1 MRGLDEQ
8 ASGTSPGR
16 RFARLFQGC
25 VSWATDPRPS
35 APHSATRPVNAPRLD
50 KKTLTPVAAVA
61 LFVAVVVA
69 THFLHGRVYYPHVV
83 VEAEDNVRLEFLQP
97 GLLRNE
103 ACESAVATIADAI
116 RASCPACRVAIRQC
130 PGRLEPA
137 YEKLLSEDPIAMP
150 SSRLPHGVVTYVS
163 NYKALALAACRET
176 ERLTGAN
183 GGAQAVCYPPDTKRP
198 FQVKRQRFE
207 SGQVFAGLMILLLT
221 GLTSV
226 FVGHLIVRYDAFH
239 ANWSY
244 DPVKTGPQKFHAA
257 PTPRIGGLE
266 VMAGLFVSG
275 AVLLAIEQGASSEHF
290 VYLLLA
296 SLPAFLGG
304 ITEDVTKN
312 VGPLPRLLLTMLA
325 AAFGV
330 WLLGAIIPRLDIP
343 GFDTLLKWAP
353 FAIAFTMFA
362 VGGVANSINI
372 IDGYNGLA
380 AGHAVIVLAAM
391 AWVSALVGDDF
402 LFTSALAM
410 IGALLGFLAWNYPK
424 GKIFL
429 GDGGAYL
436 LGFWLAELSVLLVAR
451 HPEVSPWFPML
462 LLVYP
467 IFETLFSMYRRKVIQ
482 RQSPGQPDRMHL
494 HQVIY
499 MRLTQTRTGASEPGS
514 SIRLNSMVA
523 PFGWLMTLCC
533 AVPALLFW
541 GETQW
546 LVAASLLFCAVYV
559 ALYLWLFLSS
569 RRSHG
574 TDK

>member
-1 MRGLDEQ
+1 MNLAGTTVRPAIQGLRIM
-8 ASGTSPGR
+8 GHRPTTS
-16 RFARLFQGC
+16 
-25 VSWATDPRPS
+25 RPQS
-35 APHSATRPVNAPRLD
+35 ANRSVNAPRLD
-50 KKTLTPVAAVA
+50 KKTLTPVAAVV
-61 LFVAVVVA
+61 LFIAVVGA
-69 THFLHGRVYYPHVV
+69 THILHGRVYYPHVV
-83 VEAEDNVRLEFLQP
+83 VESQENVRLEFLQQ
-97 GLLRNE
+97 GLLRDE
-103 ACESAVATIADAI
+103 ACQSAVATIADAI

-137 YEKLLSEDPIAMP
+137 YEKLLSEDPIEMP
-150 SSRLPHGVVTYVS
+150 SSRLPQGVVTYIS
-163 NYKALALAACRET
+163 DNKALALAACRET

-183 GGAQAVCYPPDTKRP
+183 GGAPATCFAPDTKRP
-198 FQVKRQRFE
+198 FPVKPQRFE
-207 SGQVFAGLMILLLT
+207 SGQVFTGLMILLLT

-226 FVGHLIVRYDAFH
+226 FVGHLIVRYEALH
-239 ANWSY
+239 ARWSH
-244 DPVKTGPQKFHAA
+244 DPARTGPQKFHSA
-257 PTPRIGGLE
+257 PTPRIGGLG

-275 AVLLAIEQGASSEHF
+275 AALLAIEPIASSEQF
-290 VYLLLA
+290 GYLLLA

-312 VGPLPRLLLTMLA
+312 VGILTRLLLSMLA

-330 WLLGAIIPRLDIP
+330 WLLGAVIPRLDVP
-343 GFDTLLKWAP
+343 GFDTLLNWAP

-362 VGGVANSINI
+362 VGGVANAINI

-391 AWVSALVGDDF
+391 AYVSALVGDDF

-436 LGFWLAELSVLLVAR
+436 LGFWLAELSVLLVVR
-451 HPEVSPWFPML
+451 HPEVSPWCPML

-482 RQSPGQPDRMHL
+482 GQSPGQPDRMHM
-494 HQVIY
+494 HQVIF
-499 MRLTQTRTGASEPGS
+499 MRLTRARTDVSDPASLT
-514 SIRLNSMVA
+514 RLNSMVA

-541 GETQW
+541 GKTQW
-546 LVAASLLFCAVYV
+546 LVAASIVFCAGYLL
-559 ALYLWLFLSS
+559 LY
-569 RRSHG
+569 H
-574 TDK
+574 

>member
-1 MRGLDEQ
+1 M
-8 ASGTSPGR
+8 APSG
-16 RFARLFQGC
+16 
-25 VSWATDPRPS
+25 VS
-35 APHSATRPVNAPRLD
+35 APAILNTSTTARRSYAPI
-50 KKTLTPVAAVA
+50 AAIA
-61 LFVAVVVA
+61 AFVAVVGV
-69 THFLHGRVYYPHVV
+69 THFLHRRVYYPHVV
-83 VEAEDNVRLEFLQP
+83 VEAQGNVRLEFLQE

-116 RASCPACRVAIRQC
+116 RASCPACRVEMRQC
-130 PGRLEPA
+130 AGALEPA
-137 YEKLLSEDPIAMP
+137 YEKLLSEDPIEMP
-150 SSRLPHGVVTYVS
+150 SSRLPRGVVTYVS
-163 NYKALALAACRET
+163 KDKALALAACRET

-183 GGAQAVCYPPDTKRP
+183 GGSPAVCYPPDTRRP
-198 FQVKRQRFE
+198 LQAKAQRFE
-207 SGQVFAGLMILLLT
+207 SAQVLAGLMILLLA

-226 FVGHLIVRYDAFH
+226 FAGHLIVRYDAFH

-244 DPVKTGPQKFHAA
+244 DPVKTGPQKFHSA
-257 PTPRIGGLE
+257 PTARIGGLG

-275 AVLLAIEQGASSEHF
+275 AVLLAIEQSGSSEQF
-290 VYLLLA
+290 GYLLLA
-296 SLPAFLGG
+296 SLPAFAGG
-304 ITEDVTKN
+304 ISEDATKN
-312 VGPLPRLLLTMLA
+312 VGVLTRLLLTMLA

-330 WLLGAIIPRLDIP
+330 WLLGAIILRLDVP
-343 GFDTLLKWAP
+343 GFDALLKWAP

-391 AWVSALVGDDF
+391 AWVSTLVGDPF

-467 IFETLFSMYRRKVIQ
+467 IFETLFSMSRRKFVQ
-482 RQSPGQPDRMHL
+482 GQSPGRPDRMHL

-499 MRLTQTRTGASEPGS
+499 MHMRLSGARTHASDIAS
-514 SIRLNSMVA
+514 TTRLNSAVA

-533 AVPALLFW
+533 AVPALFLW
-541 GETQW
+541 GETRW
-546 LVAASLLFCAVYV
+546 LVTASLLFCAAYV
-559 ALYLWLFLSS
+559 VLYLRLFFSS
-569 RRSHG
+569 RGRV
-574 TDK
+574 

>member
-1 MRGLDEQ
+1 MV
-8 ASGTSPGR
+8 
-16 RFARLFQGC
+16 LF
-25 VSWATDPRPS
+25 T
-35 APHSATRPVNAPRLD
+35 
-50 KKTLTPVAAVA
+50 
-61 LFVAVVVA
+61 AVVAA
-69 THFLHGRVYYPHVV
+69 THFFHGRVYYPHVV
-83 VEAEDNVRLEFLQP
+83 VEAQENVRLEFLQH
-97 GLLRNE
+97 GLRKDE
-103 ACESAVATIADAI
+103 ACQAAVATIAEAI
-116 RASCPACRVAIRQC
+116 RVSCPTCRVAIRQC
-130 PGRLEPA
+130 PGGPEPA
-137 YEKLLSEDPIAMP
+137 YEKLLSEDPIETP
-150 SSRLPHGVVTYVS
+150 SSRLPRGIVTYVS
-163 NYKALALAACRET
+163 DNKALALAACRET
-176 ERLTGAN
+176 ERLTGA
-183 GGAQAVCYPPDTKRP
+183 GVPAVCYPPDAKRP
-198 FQVKRQRFE
+198 FQVKPRRFE
-207 SGQVFAGLMILLLT
+207 SGQVFAGLAILLLA

-226 FVGHLIVRYDAFH
+226 FAGHLIVRYETLH

-257 PTPRIGGLE
+257 PTPRIGGLG

-275 AVLLAIEQGASSEHF
+275 AVLLAIEPIASSEQF
-290 VYLLLA
+290 GYLLLA

-312 VGPLPRLLLTMLA
+312 VGVLTRLLLTMLA

-330 WLLGAIIPRLDIP
+330 WLLAAVIPRLDIP
-343 GFDTLLKWAP
+343 GFDILLRWAP

-380 AGHAVIVLAAM
+380 SGHAVIVLAAI
-391 AWVSALVGDDF
+391 AYVSALVGDAL

-410 IGALLGFLAWNYPK
+410 IGALLGFMAWNYPR

-429 GDGGAYL
+429 GDSGAYL

-451 HPEVSPWFPML
+451 HPEISPWFPML

-467 IFETLFSMYRRKVIQ
+467 IFETLFSMYRRKFIQ
-482 RQSPGQPDRMHL
+482 GQSPGQPDRMHM

-499 MRLTQTRTGASEPGS
+499 MRLTRARTDVSNPASLT
-514 SIRLNSMVA
+514 RLNSRVA

-546 LVAASLLFCAVYV
+546 LVTASLLFCAAYV
-559 ALYLWLFLSS
+559 ALYLWLFFSS
-569 RRSHG
+569 RRRV
-574 TDK
+574 